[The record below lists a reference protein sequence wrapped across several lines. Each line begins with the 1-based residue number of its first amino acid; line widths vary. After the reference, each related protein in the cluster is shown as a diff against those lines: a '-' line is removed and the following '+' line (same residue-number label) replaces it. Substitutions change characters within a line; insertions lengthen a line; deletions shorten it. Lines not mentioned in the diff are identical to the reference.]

1 MGLDMYFY
9 LEDKESKKI
18 IEYSYYRKF
27 NALHG
32 YFVRH
37 FDIENCRRVYIT
49 KGIIKHLHALLN
61 EVKYSPEKA
70 DQLLPTYPGPFFGS
84 YEYGKIYHNYV
95 NEAARDMYHA
105 QFIDFNKYKLYF
117 TSNW

>member
-1 MGLDMYFY
+1 MYFY

-32 YFVRH
+32 YFVKH
-37 FDIENCRRVYIT
+37 FDIENCRRVLIT
-49 KGIIKHLHALLN
+49 KGIIKNLYALLN

-70 DQLLPTYPGPFFGS
+70 DQLLPTYPAPSLGHMNMVKS
-84 YEYGKIYHNYV
+84 I
-95 NEAARDMYHA
+95 
-105 QFIDFNKYKLYF
+105 I
-117 TSNW
+117 TI